1 MLGGIVPVSE
11 PTCIVLQIILISKLA
26 SLSTITYKRV
36 KLGRDPIES
45 GMVPP
50 RVTANSLIY

>member
-1 MLGGIVPVSE
+1 MPGGIVPVSD
-11 PTCIVLQIILISKLA
+11 PICIVLQIILISKLA
-26 SLSTITYKRV
+26 SSLGTITYKEV

-50 RVTANSLIY
+50 RVTANSL